1 MGNFINI
8 GENKDSN
15 EFDAEKFIQFGRDN
29 GLNMMQ
35 DAVVKLMEVAD
46 IFEKIGL
53 NIYNYNTLIIA
64 SDVAH
69 IHTKMKDEYAPAKT
83 NISDETYQNI
93 LKEIRCMSIED
104 DEDEVL
110 IYE

>member
-1 MGNFINI
+1 MGNFVNV
-8 GENKDSN
+8 GENTNLN
-15 EFDAEKFIQFGRDN
+15 EFDSEKFINFGRDN
-29 GLNMMQ
+29 GLEMMQ
-35 DAVVKLMEVAD
+35 QAVVKLMEVAD

-93 LKEIRCMSIED
+93 LKEIRCMSID